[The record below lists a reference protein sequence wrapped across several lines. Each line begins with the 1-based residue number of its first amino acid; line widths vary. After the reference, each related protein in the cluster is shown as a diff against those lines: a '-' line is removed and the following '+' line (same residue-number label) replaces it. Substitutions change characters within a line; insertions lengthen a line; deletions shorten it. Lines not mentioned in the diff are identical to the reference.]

1 MMVFTST
8 QQEVD
13 EQWGL
18 YEGWV
23 RLASCTQEQRRRHAS
38 PIPSTAPHTP
48 SRRLVDRW
56 LCHAQLSSRSQPVKS
71 ARLQDRKA

>member
-18 YEGWV
+18 YEGWA
-23 RLASCTQEQRRRHAS
+23 RLASCTPRHYWRGAYITHS
-38 PIPSTAPHTP
+38 QHRP
-48 SRRLVDRW
+48 SRRLVD
-56 LCHAQLSSRSQPVKS
+56 CCPTHAQLSSKSQPVDN
-71 ARLQDRKA
+71 ARLQDHTA